1 MRALT
6 MLLLTA
12 AIFVAIQPWAQSSSP
27 QSTGNDAALRDL
39 GKQVFTA
46 QCGKCHDG
54 DAAKKLPDGTTLLSR
69 LAASKDMKALL
80 STRTK
85 KMSAQDAQGV
95 HLYVEDLV
103 AKYRVSQSSR

>member
-1 MRALT
+1 MRT
-6 MLLLTA
+6 LTA
-12 AIFVAIQPWAQSSSP
+12 VLLITVCFASSLWAQSSPSK
-27 QSTGNDAALRDL
+27 STDNDAASRDL
-39 GKQVFTA
+39 GKQVFTT
-46 QCGKCHDG
+46 QCGKCHDA
-54 DAAKKLPDGTTLLSR
+54 DAAKKLPDGSTLLTR